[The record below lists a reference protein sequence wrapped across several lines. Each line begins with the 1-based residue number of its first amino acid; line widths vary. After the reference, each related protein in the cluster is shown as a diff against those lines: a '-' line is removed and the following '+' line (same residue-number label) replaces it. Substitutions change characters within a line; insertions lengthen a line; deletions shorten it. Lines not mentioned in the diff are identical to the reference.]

1 MNRRQVL
8 RSPSP
13 ITPSPQHRGSGGTRC
28 ALLAWS
34 LVQEPLAPRRGWQDG
49 YEASASSSPL
59 RPAYSAASCRK
70 RGPQPPR

>member
-1 MNRRQVL
+1 MNRRQVP
-8 RSPSP
+8 RSPST
-13 ITPSPQHRGSGGTRC
+13 ITPSPRHRQSGGTGC

-34 LVQEPLAPRRGWQDG
+34 PVQEPPAPHRGWRDG